1 MCDDN
6 CFTEAYKG
14 LMEKVFEGEGN
25 IIDAKWSESIAIG
38 SKFFAENVEEKPG
51 IRVIGRNKGRI

>member
-38 SKFFAENVEEKPG
+38 S
-51 IRVIGRNKGRI
+51 